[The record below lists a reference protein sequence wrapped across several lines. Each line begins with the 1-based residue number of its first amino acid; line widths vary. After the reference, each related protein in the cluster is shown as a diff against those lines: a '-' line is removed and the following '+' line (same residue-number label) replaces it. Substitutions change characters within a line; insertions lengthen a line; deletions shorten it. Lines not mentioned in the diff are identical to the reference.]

1 MFSASCN
8 GAATMVI
15 KQLMP
20 LRRLGAAYPM
30 VPAHAEAFFR
40 DTKRKELGEL
50 LVDSLSSSVIR
61 SGPEIDRFTAASSR
75 KAVCRKYQ
83 GNVQNLMNS
92 LAIVESPA
100 VDPRTF
106 CMVAI
111 ASDVQKKNSALDHQ
125 RLAPRLHALLKG
137 LRSSTAV

>member
-1 MFSASCN
+1 
-8 GAATMVI
+8 MVI

-20 LRRLGAAYPM
+20 LRRFGAAYPV

-75 KAVCRKYQ
+75 KAVCA
-83 GNVQNLMNS
+83 GNTRGTYR
-92 LAIVESPA
+92 I
-100 VDPRTF
+100 
-106 CMVAI
+106 
-111 ASDVQKKNSALDHQ
+111 
-125 RLAPRLHALLKG
+125 
-137 LRSSTAV
+137 